1 MATQLDLQLA
11 CSAKNIP
18 SQAQFQQWLDCVLLS
33 DDFIKDLAKISTK
46 NAIKIHNVFE
56 VTIRLVDIAE
66 SQTLNHQYR
75 NKNKPTN
82 VLSFPFEV
90 PDEIELNLLG
100 DLVICADIVENEAKE
115 QNKTINDHWAHMVIH
130 GCLHLLGFD
139 HISDSEAE
147 IMESIEIN
155 SLAKLGITN
164 PYQN

>member
-1 MATQLDLQLA
+1 MTTQLDLQLA

-18 SQAQFQQWLDCVLLS
+18 SQAQFQQWLDCVLLNN
-33 DDFIKDLAKISTK
+33 DIIKDSAKGSAK
-46 NAIKIHNVFE
+46 NTATFE
-56 VTIRLVDIAE
+56 VTVRLVDIAE
-66 SQTLNHQYR
+66 SQALNDQYR

-90 PDEIELNLLG
+90 PEGIELNLLG
-100 DLVICADIVENEAKE
+100 DLVICADIVENEAQE

-155 SLAKLGITN
+155 ILAKLDISN
-164 PYQN
+164 PY

>member
-1 MATQLDLQLA
+1 MTTQLDLQLA
-11 CSAKNIP
+11 CRAKNLP
-18 SQAQFQQWLDCVLLS
+18 SQAQFQQWLDCVLL
-33 DDFIKDLAKISTK
+33 DGGIVKNSTK
-46 NAIKIHNVFE
+46 ENKAFE
-56 VTIRLVDIAE
+56 VTVRLVDIAE
-66 SQTLNHQYR
+66 SQALNHQYR

-90 PDEIELNLLG
+90 PEGIELNLLG

-115 QNKTINDHWAHMVIH
+115 QNKTINNHWAHMVIH

-155 SLAKLGITN
+155 ILAKLGIDN
-164 PYQN
+164 PYQS